1 MKWYESIAFKS
12 IVFVVVSA
20 FALIAVVSYSV
31 YTAAK
36 DEIAANVEHKLIL
49 EGEYI
54 TSDFLKRGSSNPSK
68 VQYVKLLKEL
78 AAKIDGYAFIEDGEG
93 RLILASSPSIQRN
106 WPKLHKDIRRFDKPH
121 PYKHFIKFERFV
133 FPKDPFFDGKKSYG
147 IIYDLDSKQGYRLGM
162 AVAYDKAFAP
172 VKNIL
177 YKILSAITMAIV
189 LLSLISYFVLK
200 KQIVQPLRD
209 ISAQLHTT
217 DEFEIESLTP
227 VKTEQ
232 KGEIGELVEALNKR
246 TRIVKELTKEI
257 EDTQKEIVFTMGAIG
272 ESRSKETGNHVKRVA
287 EYSRILALGI
297 GMSEKEADLLK
308 EASPMHDIGKVA
320 IPDSILNKPG
330 RLSPKEREI
339 MDRHTTL
346 GYEMLK
352 HSKRELLQAAAIV
365 AYEHHEK
372 WDGSGY
378 PRGLAGEEIHIYGR
392 ITAVADVF
400 DALGSD
406 RVYKKAWADERIF
419 ELFKEE
425 SGRHFDP
432 RLVDVFFE
440 NLDALL
446 AVRKEFADI

>member
-1 MKWYESIAFKS
+1 MKWYESIAFKIFIFIIFGTAS
-12 IVFVVVSA
+12 
-20 FALIAVVSYSV
+20 LIAVVSYSV

-49 EGEYI
+49 EGEYV
-54 TSDFLKRGSSNPSK
+54 TSYFLKQSQNNPTRD
-68 VQYVKLLKEL
+68 QYETLLRKL
-78 AAKIDGYAFIEDGEG
+78 AKSIGGYTFIEDKNGE
-93 RLILASSPSIQRN
+93 IVLASDEAITKR
-106 WPKLHKDIRRFDKPH
+106 WKRFYRDLKTLDKPH
-121 PYKHFIKFERFV
+121 PYKHYIKFRRFV
-133 FPKDPFFDGKKSYG
+133 LDNDPFFGKKSYG
-147 IIYDLDSKQGYRLGM
+147 IIYDLPTSQGYKLGM
-162 AVAYDKAFAP
+162 AVSYEKAFAP
-172 VKNIL
+172 VKKL
-177 YKILSAITMAIV
+177 LSKILAAITTAIV
-189 LLSLISYFVLK
+189 LLSILGYLVLK
-200 KQIVQPLRD
+200 KEIVTPLKK
-209 ISAQLHTT
+209 IAAQLHT
-217 DEFEIESLTP
+217 DEEFSIDSLKP
-227 VKTEQ
+227 VFTEQ
-232 KGEIGELVEALNKR
+232 KGEIGELVDVLNKR
-246 TRIVKELTKEI
+246 TSLVKELTKEI

-352 HSKRELLQAAAIV
+352 HSKRELLQAAATV

-378 PRGLAGEEIHIYGR
+378 PRGLKGEEIHIYGR

-425 SGRHFDP
+425 RGKHFDP

-440 NLDALL
+440 NLDEILK
-446 AVRKEFADI
+446 VRKRFADV